1 MTTREVPSDPGAFV
15 QLIEFRTDRPAELE
29 TIIDRWL
36 TAIGTAR
43 TARWYIT
50 AADRDRTDTHLQLVE
65 FPSYAQAMVN
75 SAHSA
80 TAAFAAAVK
89 RISTHDVIFRNLD
102 VTVARRL

>member
-1 MTTREVPSDPGAFV
+1 MTTPEIPSEPGAFL